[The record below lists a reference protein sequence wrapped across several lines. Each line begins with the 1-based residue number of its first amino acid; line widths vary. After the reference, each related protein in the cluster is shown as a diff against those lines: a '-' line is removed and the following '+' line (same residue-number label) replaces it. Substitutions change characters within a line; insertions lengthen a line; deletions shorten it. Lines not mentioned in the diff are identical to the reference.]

1 MKRVQ
6 GAQGFASVECI
17 NPQTG
22 EWVARWAGESN
33 EGKTSE
39 DGEPLIGVS
48 YMEDNFDHEP
58 TWDEVAGRVTEAR
71 KIQYE
76 LRSDGIY
83 ISMQKY
89 LARSQEEKAQQA
101 KADWLAE
108 LQAIEAEYP
117 KP

>member
-6 GAQGFASVECI
+6 GTGGFAPVECI
-17 NPQTG
+17 NPQRG
-22 EWVARWAGESN
+22 EWVARWAEQSN
-33 EGKTSE
+33 EGTGQDDKSLT
-39 DGEPLIGVS
+39 GVS

-58 TWDEVAGRVTEAR
+58 TWEEVADRVTEAR
-71 KIQYE
+71 KQQYE

-89 LARSQEEKAQQA
+89 LAREQEEKAQQA

-108 LQAIEAEYP
+108 LQAIETEYP